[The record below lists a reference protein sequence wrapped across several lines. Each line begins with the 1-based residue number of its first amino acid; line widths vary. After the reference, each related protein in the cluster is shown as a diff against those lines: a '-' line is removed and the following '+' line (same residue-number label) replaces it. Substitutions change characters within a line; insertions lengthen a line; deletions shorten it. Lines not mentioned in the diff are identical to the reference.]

1 MLDLYIK
8 RIIIH
13 QFSPNDTE
21 LVLAEGPLEITPR
34 LDEYFR
40 KKLSKVFS
48 DEAKRGYF
56 DAENVFI
63 SHLGD
68 DLMESSV
75 KIAQLWKEEFVISED
90 QKTNDLVF
98 IQFDKEGQEYFA
110 FLRIALKDSLIHSL
124 GDSQH
129 PIQLSQN
136 NLPSAAQTPDEALV
150 INRSSKQYY
159 LIEKRIK
166 HNGSFANYF
175 SENLLQVQ
183 PEQSVKKSIKMVE
196 DTAQKI
202 AENFNQDDFNFQG
215 KMKSA
220 IFNNLEEDQELSPEK
235 LADQLFDNNLTARL
249 TFVDEL
255 KEAIPEPISVSDID
269 HSRQIKKLENQKL
282 SLSNGIELIVPN
294 NVYQDADS
302 VEFIQNP
309 DGTYSVL
316 IIGIQCYR
324 IHANIQHVLTYESM
338 VKEVLAEDDIDNTTN
353 VDLVLAMIYTETK
366 GKTDDVMQSSES
378 STGVTNS
385 ITDRKESIRQG
396 VTVLSEN
403 LEEAAHHK
411 VDPWTAVQAYNFGKA
426 YIDYVADNGGVNT
439 VELAKAYSKNVVAPS
454 LGNTSGKTY
463 TYYQP
468 VAMYYG
474 GGKLY
479 TNGGNI
485 YYAKEV
491 QFNLFL
497 MRMFSRL

>member
-1 MLDLYIK
+1 MDIYIQK
-8 RIIIH
+8 AIIH
-13 QFSPNDTE
+13 QFRPDDTD
-21 LVLAEGPLEITPR
+21 LVLADKFLNITPKIE
-34 LDEYFR
+34 EYLRR
-40 KKLSKVFS
+40 KVERVYS
-48 DEAKRGYF
+48 DEAKTGIF
-56 DAENVFI
+56 EEGNPFFNHI
-63 SHLGD
+63 TD
-68 DLMESSV
+68 DLLETSV
-75 KIAQLWKEEFVISED
+75 TLANLWKEEFSISEN

-136 NLPSAAQTPDEALV
+136 NLPSAVQTPDEALV

-309 DGTYSVL
+309 DGTYSIL
-316 IIGIQCYR
+316 IK
-324 IHANIQHVLTYESM
+324 NI
-338 VKEVLAEDDIDNTTN
+338 EDIIN
-353 VDLVLAMIYTETK
+353 K
-366 GKTDDVMQSSES
+366 
-378 STGVTNS
+378 
-385 ITDRKESIRQG
+385 
-396 VTVLSEN
+396 
-403 LEEAAHHK
+403 
-411 VDPWTAVQAYNFGKA
+411 
-426 YIDYVADNGGVNT
+426 
-439 VELAKAYSKNVVAPS
+439 
-454 LGNTSGKTY
+454 
-463 TYYQP
+463 
-468 VAMYYG
+468 
-474 GGKLY
+474 
-479 TNGGNI
+479 
-485 YYAKEV
+485 
-491 QFNLFL
+491 
-497 MRMFSRL
+497 